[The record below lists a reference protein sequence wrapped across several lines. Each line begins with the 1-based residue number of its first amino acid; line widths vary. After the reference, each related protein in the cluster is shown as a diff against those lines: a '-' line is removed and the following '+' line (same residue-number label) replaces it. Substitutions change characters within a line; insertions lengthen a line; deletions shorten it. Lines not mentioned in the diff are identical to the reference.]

1 VSNRTVSEIGEHA
14 LISRITARLATP
26 SWVLVGPGDDAAVIR
41 PERGALDVLTTDA
54 QVEGIHFDRR
64 FVPPDAIGHRALAVN
79 LSDLA
84 AMGAAPRAALLSL
97 VLPDD
102 MEVRFIDAVVAGL
115 LTLADR
121 HRVAVIGG
129 NITRSPQA
137 GVGQAAGPM
146 MIDVTAIGS
155 VKPRRILTRSGARPG
170 DEVFVTGT
178 IGGAAVGLHS
188 LRGRAGG
195 PEGPPL
201 PLQRIGGPE
210 GPPLPLGRTGG
221 PEGPPLPLQGGTGGS
236 DGPPL
241 RSFDTVEADLQ
252 VRLNENEQKYV
263 RPEPR
268 VRAGLLLG
276 RNRAASACIDLSD
289 GLADGLRQLAGA
301 SGTGIAIDE
310 EAIPLADGV
319 AEFYR
324 DRGTDALCAAL
335 AGGDDYELLFTAR
348 PSWRGRLK
356 AVRSQAGNLPITKIG
371 VVTRETRL
379 IVRTTSGDRDLPAGF
394 EHFRRST

>member
-1 VSNRTVSEIGEHA
+1 VRCDVSNRTVSDIGEHA
-14 LISRITARLATP
+14 LIARITARLATP
-26 SWVLVGPGDDAAVIR
+26 SWVVVGPGDDAAVIR

-54 QVEGIHFDRR
+54 QVEGVHFDRR

-79 LSDLA
+79 ISDLA

-97 VLPDD
+97 VLPDEL
-102 MEVRFIDAVVAGL
+102 EVAALDALVDGFIA
-115 LTLADR
+115 LAER

-129 NITRSPQA
+129 NITRSP
-137 GVGQAAGPM
+137 GPL

-188 LRGRAGG
+188 LRTRAGG

-201 PLQRIGGPE
+201 RSSADAAGGPE
-210 GPPLPLGRTGG
+210 GPPL
-221 PEGPPLPLQGGTGGS
+221 
-236 DGPPL
+236 
-241 RSFDTVEADLQ
+241 RSSADVEADLQ
-252 VRLNENEQKYV
+252 VRLNEQKYL

-289 GLADGLRQLAGA
+289 GLADGLRQIAGA
-301 SGTGIAIDE
+301 SGVGITVE
-310 EAIPLADGV
+310 EAAIPLADGV
-319 AEFYR
+319 AEFHR
-324 DRGTDALCAAL
+324 NVGSDALCAAL

-348 PSWRGRLK
+348 PAWRGRLR
-356 AVRSQAGNLPITKIG
+356 AVRRQAGDLPITKIG
-371 VVTRETRL
+371 VVTRDARL
-379 IVRTTSGDRDLPAGF
+379 IVRSAAGDRDLPAGF
-394 EHFRRST
+394 EHFR

>member
-221 PEGPPLPLQGGTGGS
+221 PEGPPLPLQGGTGGP